1 MRPLV
6 QTQYHSSLG
15 RLDFTVLRVI
25 GLEPFSKVDALVAG
39 CYTYIVSSTDVL
51 KILYTVIVF
60 LQSFDVVAYVVYSLT
75 KCSPSVTHTYVRFIS
90 GAEPKTEHD
99 KGLRHTHTLTSRH
112 KQ

>member
-6 QTQYHSSLG
+6 QTQCHSFLG
-15 RLDFTVLRVI
+15 RFDFTVLRVI

-39 CYTYIVSSTDVL
+39 CYTYTVNSTDVL
-51 KILYTVIVF
+51 KILHTIIVF

-75 KCSPSVTHTYVRFIS
+75 KCSPAVTHTTS
-90 GAEPKTEHD
+90 GLFQALSPKQNTKKYKD
-99 KGLRHTHTLTSRH
+99 THTLTSRH